1 VIFFLSAP
9 GFCFADLDFFDFGIH
24 YQQDQIQGN
33 MDVALKGHPEA
44 VWGTRA
50 LDYTALLFGA
60 YMTFDFRYF
69 QTTLEFGYG
78 PRGEGIEHEVS
89 EFYYTPNSNWN
100 IGAVALLKLPFN
112 FFKDGF
118 LEMAPLGGIRYNFL
132 HDYKAVYPVAGLGLY
147 IGWLHVEAL
156 YSPLRLGGKPDTG
169 AVLGPFFSSFDGAP
183 MQGVFDGDRR
193 GLTVRVGLSWTFN
206 SWWSEEYRMGNTSYG
221 NYSGTIYLRRG
232 KR

>member
-1 VIFFLSAP
+1 VILFLSAP
-9 GFCFADLDFFDFGIH
+9 GFCFADLFDLGVH

-44 VWGTRA
+44 VWGAKT
-50 LDYTALLFGA
+50 LDYTGLLFGA

-69 QTTLEFGYG
+69 QATFEFGYG

-100 IGAVALLKLPFN
+100 IGAVALLKFPFN

-118 LEMAPLGGIRYNFL
+118 LEVAPLGGVRYNFL

-156 YSPLRLGGKPDTG
+156 YSPLRFGEKPDTG
-169 AVLGPFFSSFDGAP
+169 VALGPFFSSFDGVP

-193 GLTVRVGLSWTFN
+193 GFTVRVGLSWTL
-206 SWWSEEYRMGNTSYG
+206 SSRWRERYRIGNTSYG
-221 NYSGTIYLRRG
+221 HSETTGILRRG
-232 KR
+232 KS